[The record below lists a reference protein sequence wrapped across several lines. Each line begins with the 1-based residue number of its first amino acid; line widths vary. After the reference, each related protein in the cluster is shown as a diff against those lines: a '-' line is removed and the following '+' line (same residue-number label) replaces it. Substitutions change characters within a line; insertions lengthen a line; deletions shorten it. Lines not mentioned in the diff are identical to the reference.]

1 MKTEQIL
8 TKTFPGYNCLERLSV
23 SLHENDIKKVL
34 KEFDKIFTLLR
45 RFYNIVEDEHLNSIK
60 KIDPYNVIISTN
72 VPRSLVNDIFNY
84 LSPKDKKF
92 NEIFIKR
99 QKKYRRRKKQE
110 AKKLKEIDERK
121 LYEELKKKFE
131 GK

>member
-23 SLHENDIKKVL
+23 SLHENDIQKVL
-34 KEFDKIFTLLR
+34 KELDKVFTLLR
-45 RFYNIVEDEHLNSIK
+45 RFYNIIEDSHLNDHK
-60 KIDPYNVIISTN
+60 LHPYYLENFKIPKTLGEEV
-72 VPRSLVNDIFNY
+72 FNY
-84 LSPKDKKF
+84 LSSKDKKF

-99 QKKYRRRKKQE
+99 QKRYRRRKKQE